1 MKFITMVIFLS
12 LFAGHIEVEAK
23 SVSEKYER
31 TNYDEAKKATPYLKF
46 TGTSTKFG
54 LVSTE
59 FDGYA
64 KNFDIQYVY
73 DEKQQSLQSI
83 TLSIQTI
90 SLDTDNSSRNEKL
103 HTKCLAENETKKVV
117 AKSTAPIKLALG
129 ENLETVVKMT
139 ANNKEIQI
147 PLKYHVEKTAEGFQV
162 KLTGDFSF
170 KDAGINDPSIAIAK
184 LEEKI
189 KIEGIIHLK

>member
-1 MKFITMVIFLS
+1 MKFITMTIFFF
-12 LFAGHIEVEAK
+12 LFTSQIEAK

-31 TNYDEAKKATPYLKF
+31 TNYDEAKKSTPYLKF

-64 KNFDIQYVY
+64 KNFEIQYVY
-73 DEKQQSLQSI
+73 DEKLQSLQSI
-83 TLSIQTI
+83 TLSIQTL

-103 HTKCLAENETKKVV
+103 HTKCLAENETKKVT
-117 AKSTAPIKLALG
+117 AQSTTAIKLSPG

-139 ANNKEIQI
+139 ANNKEILI
-147 PLKYHVEKTAEGFQV
+147 PLKYHVVKTAEGFEV
-162 KLTGDFSF
+162 KIIGDFSF

-189 KIEGIIHLK
+189 KIEGVIQLK